1 MKSKKMSKKKIIA
14 LAVAAVV
21 VIGIIITVIASP
33 EKEAYNEVT
42 AKTKDITTYYNFS
55 GNVQADKTQSVI
67 STQSLKVKSVPVS
80 EGDTVKAGD
89 ILVILDS
96 ENLEEQI
103 ALKESA
109 VEANNI
115 NLSYAYSQSK
125 KNYEEAKEKYDNGMN
140 PELNNANSAVD
151 AAKLALDS
159 AQKRYDDAQKNL
171 NDESSAAISQIKSK
185 LEPAKIS
192 YDSTKDAY
200 YKELRDHGSD
210 EIVPDVLSLEEK
222 LTAAQAKIDEA
233 KDEMRDAQGNDKA
246 AVEAAAQKLHDAE
259 KDYDEYLEDLFDLLP
274 MRIKAKRMAME
285 QAKVTYDEIKDTLND
300 TIDGVDSNLS
310 DLKTALDNAA
320 LNYEKAQTGLEITK
334 LSVEQMLD
342 SYKAA
347 MEKDEK
353 LINNQPQL
361 LELATLKS
369 KLDDCV
375 IRADIDGTV
384 SKVYAKEG
392 SMAGAGQPVAEIMSS
407 GSFEIKMKVDEYDVS
422 SVTEGK
428 EVTVYVN
435 ALDREIKGTI
445 TDVSESAVVANGI
458 SFFTATVA
466 IDEKDSNIKAG
477 MSAEVKLLN
486 HSVEK
491 AITIPISALQFDE
504 ENKPYVF
511 YKENGRDIVPHYVTV
526 GINNGSLVEI
536 TDGLKSGETI
546 YVPQT
551 LMFNPMDMMEMMQ

>member
-14 LAVAAVV
+14 LAVALV
-21 VIGIIITVIASP
+21 VIIGVIITVVMSP
-33 EKEAYNEVT
+33 KKENYNEIT
-42 AKTKDITTYYNFS
+42 AKTKDITTYYSFS
-55 GNVQADKTQSVI
+55 GNVQADTTRSVI

-89 ILVILDS
+89 ILVVLDS

-140 PELNNANSAVD
+140 PELNNATNAVD

-171 NDESSAAISQIKSK
+171 NNESSAAITEIKSK
-185 LEPAKIS
+185 LEPAKIT
-192 YDSTKDAY
+192 YDGAKEAY
-200 YKELRDHGSD
+200 YKELREHGREDSLS
-210 EIVPDVLSLEEK
+210 EVLSLEEK
-222 LTAAQAKIDEA
+222 LTATQAKIDSA

-246 AVEAAAQKLHDAE
+246 TVEAAAQRLNDAGE
-259 KDYDEYLEDLFDLLP
+259 DYDEILEDIFDLLP
-274 MRIKAKRMAME
+274 MRVKAKRMAME
-285 QAKVTYDEIKDTLND
+285 QAKVAYDEIKDTLND

-310 DLKTALDNAA
+310 DLKTALDNAV
-320 LNYEKAQTGLEITK
+320 LNYDKAQTGLEIAE
-334 LSVEQMLD
+334 LSVEQMLE

-361 LELATLKS
+361 LELANLKS
-369 KLDDCV
+369 KLDDCI
-375 IRADIDGTV
+375 IRSDTDGTV
-384 SKVYAKEG
+384 SAVYAKEG
-392 SMAGAGQPVAEIMSS
+392 SMAGAGQPVAEIMSN
-407 GSFEIKMKVDEYDVS
+407 GKFEIKMKVDEYDVS

-435 ALDREIKGTI
+435 ALDREITGTI
-445 TDVSESAVVANGI
+445 TDVSESAVVTGGI
-458 SFFTATVA
+458 SYFTATVS
-466 IDEKDSNIKAG
+466 ISDSDNAIKAG

-486 HSVEK
+486 QSAPK

-504 ENKPYVF
+504 ENKPYIF
-511 YKENGRDIVPHYVTV
+511 YKENGKDIVVHYVTV
-526 GINNGSLVEI
+526 GINNGTLVEI
-536 TDGLKSGETI
+536 TDGLKSGETV
-546 YVPQT
+546 YVPQKF
-551 LMFNPMDMMEMMQ
+551 MFNPMDMMEMM